1 VNLEKFDEWSKTPM
15 VEDLIRFLDNVL
27 QAFIDNAPDDIHKA
41 RFSAESE
48 RSLGLGAMGFHGYLQ
63 LHGIPFESVMA
74 EVANRR
80 MFRFIQLG
88 AQMATAQLAEEKG
101 NCLDADRL
109 LQVVTE
115 TEVLTLEKTKK
126 VLAKRDGAT
135 ITLLVSQ
142 LQEGDEIVD
151 LYSV

>member
-1 VNLEKFDEWSKTPM
+1 
-15 VEDLIRFLDNVL
+15 
-27 QAFIDNAPDDIHKA
+27 
-41 RFSAESE
+41 
-48 RSLGLGAMGFHGYLQ
+48 
-63 LHGIPFESVMA
+63 
-74 EVANRR
+74 
-80 MFRFIQLG
+80 
-88 AQMATAQLAEEKG
+88 MATAQLAEEKG